1 MSADATIDPAL
12 AARNR
17 RQGLFWVAV
26 VLLVSLM
33 TAVKFWILGLPP
45 DPRVAQVIEQRA
57 DAAAAAGAPVPSA
70 DTRLPEPTP

>member
-1 MSADATIDPAL
+1 MNAIAIDPAL
-12 AARNR
+12 AVRNR
-17 RQGLFWVAV
+17 RHGLFWGGV

-45 DPRVAQVIEQRA
+45 DPRVAQVLEQRA
-57 DAAAAAGAPVPSA
+57 DAAAAVAAPMPSP